1 MSQLADIE
9 RPTLFDYEMTLD
21 LYYFAQMWKDRSKVV
36 TKRDLEEL
44 TAAWGS
50 KFDMLN
56 LQWIYRSKRYYH
68 MTSAQIYALLIPV
81 HHRLKKD
88 VVKALVEAENMS
100 AFPSCWNKPIMRNG
114 MIPSRSIRWNPC
126 MQPL

>member
-1 MSQLADIE
+1 M
-9 RPTLFDYEMTLD
+9 
-21 LYYFAQMWKDRSKVV
+21 

-100 AFPSCWNKPIMRNG
+100 AFSQLLEHPYYARRYDSVKVATLAAIMKH
-114 MIPSRSIRWNPC
+114 ILSSESRQDPYSVATIYS
-126 MQPL
+126 